1 MGQVRYNDNNQ
12 MKGLGMNRKS
22 ILYSILKQNKYI
34 TAHILTAVYKEHGID
49 KTTFVGP
56 MLRDLAKDG
65 TLKLHQKSTKDE
77 RVWVVD
83 DMKVN

>member
-1 MGQVRYNDNNQ
+1 

-34 TAHILTAVYKEHGID
+34 TAHILTAVYKEHGIN

-65 TLKLHQKSTKDE
+65 ALKLHQNSTKGE

-83 DMKVN
+83 ATKVK